1 VSFHSPFLLLTLL
14 VLPLAVGLWLLAERR
29 RMRYAV
35 RFTNLEVLA
44 AVSGGGRAWRRYVPP
59 ALFLLALGTV
69 SVALARPNVHT
80 LVGSDRA
87 TVILVVDVSR
97 SMEATDVKPTRL
109 GAAQAAVRTFLD
121 HAPKRLRVALI
132 AFAGEAQVA
141 APPTRDHELVK
152 TALGQIGYYSGFGG
166 TAIGDALAR
175 AVELG
180 QQATG
185 TGFGTNGQ
193 TIAYRTAASGANR
206 GLVSILFLSDGAQT
220 RGQLLPLEG
229 AQKARDAG
237 FPVYTV
243 ALGTPNG
250 RLRGYGLDSNFSRP
264 VPPDPQT
271 LKAIAD
277 TTGGQFFEARDAG
290 TVQAAYRKLGSSLG
304 RTPGKTEV
312 TWEFLAA
319 AAALLLVAG
328 VLSARWAARLP

>member
-35 RFTNLEVLA
+35 RFTNIEVLA
-44 AVSGGGRAWRRYVPP
+44 AVSRSGYAWRRYVPP
-59 ALFLLALGTV
+59 ALFLLALATV
-69 SVALARPNVHT
+69 CVGLARPHVKT
-80 LVGSDRA
+80 LVGSERA

-109 GAAQAAVRTFLD
+109 GAAQAAVQTFLD
-121 HAPKRLRVALI
+121 RAPKRLRVALI
-132 AFAGEAQVA
+132 AFAGEPQVA

-152 TALGQIGYYSGFGG
+152 TALDSIGYYSGFGG

-185 TGFGTNGQ
+185 SGFGTNGQ
-193 TIAYRTAASGANR
+193 TIAFRNAASGANR

-220 RGQLLPLEG
+220 RGQLEPLEG
-229 AQKARDAG
+229 AQKAREAG

-243 ALGTPNG
+243 ALGSPNG
-250 RLRGYGLDSNFSRP
+250 RLRGNGFGGSFSRP
-264 VPPDPQT
+264 VPPDPTT
-271 LKAIAD
+271 LRAIAN

-290 TVQAAYRKLGSSLG
+290 TLQAAYKKLGSSLG
-304 RTPGKTEV
+304 RIPGKTEV

-328 VLSARWAARLP
+328 VLSALWAARLP